1 MLEVIKTGSTQY
13 GYWVYGVLKYNG
25 LEIKDIFSVNK
36 EVLDTQKTLKP
47 EKIYINRTKNNN
59 LKFKIDL

>member
-1 MLEVIKTGSTQY
+1 MLEVIKTGKSQF

-47 EKIYINRTKNNN
+47 VKIYVNRTKKDNIR
-59 LKFKIDL
+59 FRIDL

>member
-1 MLEVIKTGSTQY
+1 MLEVIKTGKSQY

-47 EKIYINRTKNNN
+47 EKIYVNRTKNNN
-59 LKFKIDL
+59 IRFRIDL